1 MKMRLSGLAGEMTQ
15 RRRYAQV
22 VMSCQAKA
30 KNKTRGSARVM
41 RHSAT
46 RTQHKPSLVMQQ
58 AMMTGKARTFYG
70 RPNSAYLDIVSWENP
85 KAV

>member
-46 RTQHKPSLVMQQ
+46 RTQHPSPITQHKASLVMQQ
-58 AMMTGKARTFYG
+58 AMTGKAEHSMAD
-70 RPNSAYLDIVSWENP
+70 PILHI
-85 KAV
+85 